1 MLDKIKWIVIVLIL
15 GSTLYLNYQ
24 AEVELQ
30 KQINNSN
37 ERIEKVADSINDVNE
52 NLIRISNRVD
62 WKMTQ
67 MESLIKSFKEET
79 NQKLEDGRKHIRK
92 SINVFRDR
100 IDLLKSSED
109 YDDEKLFK
117 LLDET
122 NALVDTIRIEDKK
135 GNQSLKEQFDKL
147 KLEFDELVLK
157 LKTNRRTK
165 NIFKD

>member
-1 MLDKIKWIVIVLIL
+1 MLDKIKWVVVVLIL
-15 GSTLYLNYQ
+15 GSILYLNYQ
-24 AEVELQ
+24 SEVELQ

-37 ERIEKVADSINDVNE
+37 KRIEKIKDNINGTNE
-52 NLIRISNRVD
+52 NLMRMSNRVD
-62 WKMTQ
+62 WKMAK

-79 NQKLEDGRKHIRK
+79 NQELESGREHIRK
-92 SINVFRDR
+92 SIKVFRDR

-165 NIFKD
+165 NIWK